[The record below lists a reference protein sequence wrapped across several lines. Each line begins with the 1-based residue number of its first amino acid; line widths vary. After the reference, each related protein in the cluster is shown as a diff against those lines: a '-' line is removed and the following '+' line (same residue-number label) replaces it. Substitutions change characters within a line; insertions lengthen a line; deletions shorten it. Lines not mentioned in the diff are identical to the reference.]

1 MTDALSRLQNAG
13 VLSPLDVQLARTL
26 ERLQPGQ
33 SEPVLLGAAFASRAI
48 AHGHIC
54 ADLRELDARPLVDE
68 AGESID
74 DVRLPRLFEWVMELG
89 QTSLCSDG
97 RRGPDREDTT
107 PLVFDGEARLYLT
120 RYWRYQHTLCA
131 ALRSRAMTQLPI
143 DTETLGADVRRLFA
157 QSEEKV
163 SDPRQMLA
171 AVTAAARRLT
181 VISGG
186 PGTGKTTTVVRV
198 LALLVEQALS
208 RGDATPRIMMLA
220 PTGKAAARLCES
232 VTTSLGDLASTDEV
246 KAALPVEARTLHRAL
261 GYLPH
266 TPTRFRHDRDNPLP
280 ADVVLVD
287 EASMVDLALM
297 AKLVEAVA
305 PEARL
310 ILLGD
315 KDQLASVEAGAILGD
330 ICNTEGTHA
339 YSAPF
344 VDMLERVLGEH
355 SQTLPAGGP
364 DQTGPWDCIVELT
377 HSFRFAADEG
387 IGKFSRALRHGDGP
401 EAIAQLRRREDAVSM
416 VELRDDSQ
424 LEDIL
429 RPAILEEFSNYLGAS
444 DPQTRL
450 EALGRYRLLSAHRR
464 GAFGTERLNLLIEDI
479 LLRAGRIYRADTGPN
494 YHGRP
499 IMIAANDYQLGLY
512 NGDVGVIERDG
523 ARLRA
528 YFRGPDGNLR
538 APLLP
543 SRLPP
548 HETVFA
554 MTVHKSQG
562 SEFDR
567 VGLLLPP
574 ALSPILTRELIYT
587 GVTRAKKAVRL
598 YGTPEVL
605 QQSVER
611 RVERASGLRDA
622 LWSS

>member
-1 MTDALSRLQNAG
+1 MTDALSRLQGAG

-54 ADLRELDARPLVDE
+54 ADLRELDTRPLVDE

-89 QTSLCSDG
+89 QSTLCSDG
-97 RRGPDREDTT
+97 SDASGTT

-120 RYWRYQHTLCA
+120 RYWRYQHTLCT
-131 ALRSRAMTQLPI
+131 ALRARAVAQLPV
-143 DTETLGADVRRLFA
+143 DTEQLGEDVRRLFA
-157 QSEEKV
+157 PSEGKV

-171 AVTAAARRLT
+171 AVMAAARRLT

-198 LALLVEQALS
+198 LALLIEQALS

-232 VTTSLGDLASTDEV
+232 VTRSLGELACTDEV
-246 KAALPVEARTLHRAL
+246 KAALPTEARTLHRAL

-266 TPTRFRHDRDNPLP
+266 TPTQFRHGRADPLP

-344 VDMLERVLGEH
+344 GEVLRAVLGEAAG
-355 SQTLPAGGP
+355 SLPTDGP
-364 DQTGPWDCIVELT
+364 KTTGPWDCIVELT

-387 IGKFSRALRHGDGP
+387 IGKFSRALRCGAGA
-401 EAIAQLRRREDAVSM
+401 EALAQLRRGDSAVSM
-416 VELRDDSQ
+416 VPLRDDSE
-424 LEDIL
+424 LEAIL
-429 RPAILEEFSNYLGAS
+429 RPAILEEFSGYLAAS
-444 DPQTRL
+444 DPEARL
-450 EALGRYRLLSAHRR
+450 DALGNYRLLSAHRR

-479 LLRAGRIYRADTGPN
+479 LLRAGRIQRADAGPN

-499 IMIAANDYQLGLY
+499 IMISANDYQLGLY

-523 ARLRA
+523 RRLRA
-528 YFRGPDGNLR
+528 YFRGADGTLR
-538 APLLP
+538 TPLLP

-587 GVTRAKKAVRL
+587 GVTRAKTAVRL

-622 LWSS
+622 LWSP